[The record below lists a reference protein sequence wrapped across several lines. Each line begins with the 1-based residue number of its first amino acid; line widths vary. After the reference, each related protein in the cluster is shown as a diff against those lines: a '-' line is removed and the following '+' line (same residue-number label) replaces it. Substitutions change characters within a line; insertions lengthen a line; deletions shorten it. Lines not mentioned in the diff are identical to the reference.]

1 VSRSQFSSRLTGRL
15 APALLVVACAGLPLV
30 LTGQVAGASPAS
42 DLQAEAT
49 QLSQQLIQEQLQVD
63 SLQHLYEVTSLKVQQ
78 DAAAIASVQGR
89 VDRDRE
95 KVHSDRLRLSQEA
108 VSTYIN
114 AGSLTLGTTL
124 QLFSGGRDA
133 ASNRSEYESVAIGNT
148 TETLALLHTDQIQ
161 LQSNRALLAI
171 RIGQDRT
178 AQNAAAEATAQA
190 QAVAAQLAVK
200 QAQVTGQLAVLIAQ
214 QREAQAQLAVNT
226 RAAAPAPTATAA
238 APGTA
243 IANQSLPPFLQCVLR
258 VESGGD
264 YSAVSPDGLYMGAFQ
279 FSQSTWNVAAQLAGM
294 PQLIGVPP
302 NTASPADQNA
312 LAIALYD
319 ADGQQPWL
327 DGC

>member
-1 VSRSQFSSRLTGRL
+1 VTVQ
-15 APALLVVACAGLPLV
+15 PAAA
-30 LTGQVAGASPAS
+30 TTAS

-49 QLSQQLIQEQLQVD
+49 QLNQQLIQEQLQVD
-63 SLQHLYEVTSLKVQQ
+63 SFLHLYEVTTLKVQQ
-78 DAAAIASVQGR
+78 DTAAIAAVQGR

-95 KVHSDRLRLSQEA
+95 KVHADHLRLSQEA

-114 AGSLTLGTTL
+114 AGSLTLGATL

-161 LQSNRALLAI
+161 LQSSRALLAI
-171 RIGQDRT
+171 RIEQDRT
-178 AQNAAAEATAQA
+178 AQNTAANATAQA
-190 QAVAAQLAVK
+190 QAVAAQLAAK
-200 QAQVTGQLAVLIAQ
+200 QAQVKGQLAVLIAQ
-214 QREAQAQLAVNT
+214 QREAQAQRAVDS
-226 RAAAPAPTATAA
+226 RAAAPTAGAA
-238 APGTA
+238 ASGA
-243 IANQSLPPFLQCVLR
+243 VGSQSLPPFLQCVIR

-264 YSAVSPDGLYMGAFQ
+264 YGAVSPDGLYMGAFQ

-312 LAIALYD
+312 LAIALYN
-319 ADGQQPWL
+319 ADGEQPWL
-327 DGC
+327 DGCQA